1 MCRAPKSLYMVEAVR
16 KMKKFLSFV
25 LFLNLLMPVKNV
37 CAETTKAG
45 VADNKKATLV
55 KEKKEKPEETSNICK
70 GKLIDMISA
79 VITASGTI
87 IGFYILGQYISTLN
101 LKQNIDVKVPN
112 PNINV
117 KLDPMKVKIE
127 QINNAENKGNDSPGW
142 FYKTVST
149 IGCFVSGNL
158 SFLFSFFRGDCA
170 PPPAG

>member
-1 MCRAPKSLYMVEAVR
+1 
-16 KMKKFLSFV
+16 
-25 LFLNLLMPVKNV
+25 MPVKNV

-45 VADNKKATLV
+45 VAENKKATLV
-55 KEKKEKPEETSNICK
+55 KEKKEKPEKTSNICK

-101 LKQNIDVKVPN
+101 LKQNI
-112 PNINV
+112 NV
-117 KLDPMKVKIE
+117 KLDPMNVKIE

-149 IGCFVSGNL
+149 IGTFVSGNL
-158 SFLFSFFRGDCA
+158 SFLFSFFRGDGA